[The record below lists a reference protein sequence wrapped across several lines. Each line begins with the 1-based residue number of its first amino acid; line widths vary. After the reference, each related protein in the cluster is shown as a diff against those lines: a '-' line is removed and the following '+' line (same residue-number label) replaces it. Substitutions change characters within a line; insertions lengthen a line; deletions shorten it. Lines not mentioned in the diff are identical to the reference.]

1 MTPELETYFNNY
13 NELFNSEGFKQ
24 LLQEL
29 STNATQL
36 ADIQTVKDV
45 EDLYFRKGQVAA
57 FATVINL
64 QGTIEAA
71 RDQAEAEEEGPVD
84 V

>member
-1 MTPELETYFNNY
+1 MNTELETYFDNY
-13 NELFNSEGFKQ
+13 ADLFNSEGFKQ
-24 LLQEL
+24 LVSEL
-29 STNATQL
+29 SNNATQL
-36 ADIQTVKDV
+36 ADIQTVKDQ
-45 EDLYFRKGQVAA
+45 EDLHFRKGQVAA

-71 RDQAEAEEEGPVD
+71 RDQAEAEAEEPVN

>member
-1 MTPELETYFNNY
+1 MTPELETYFDNY

-24 LLQEL
+24 LVQEL
-29 STNATQL
+29 SSNATQL
-36 ADIQTVKDV
+36 ADIQTVKDQ

-57 FATVINL
+57 
-64 QGTIEAA
+64 E
-71 RDQAEAEEEGPVD
+71 PVD

>member
-1 MTPELETYFNNY
+1 MTPELETYFDNY
-13 NELFNSEGFKQ
+13 FELFNHEGFKQ
-24 LLQEL
+24 LLQEI

-57 FATVINL
+57 LATIINL
-64 QGTIEAA
+64 QSTIEAS
-71 RDQAEAEEEGPVD
+71 REQVEVEEEGPVD

>member
-1 MTPELETYFNNY
+1 MTPELETYFDNY
-13 NELFNSEGFKQ
+13 NKLFNSEGFKQ
-24 LLQEL
+24 LVQEL
-29 STNATQL
+29 SNNATQL
-36 ADIQTVKDV
+36 ADIQTVKDQ
-45 EDLYFRKGQVAA
+45 EDLFFRKGQVAA

-71 RDQAEAEEEGPVD
+71 REQAETDQEDLVD

>member
-1 MTPELETYFNNY
+1 MDTELETYFDNY
-13 NELFNSEGFKQ
+13 NKLFNHEGFKQ

-71 RDQAEAEEEGPVD
+71 RDQAEAEEEGSVD

>member
-1 MTPELETYFNNY
+1 MNTELETYFNNY
-13 NELFNSEGFKQ
+13 NELLNHEGFKQ
-24 LLQEL
+24 LLQEH

-36 ADIQTVKDV
+36 ADIQTVKDQ

-71 RDQAEAEEEGPVD
+71 REQAEAETEEPVD

>member
-1 MTPELETYFNNY
+1 MNTELETYFDNY
-13 NELFNSEGFKQ
+13 ADLFNSEGFKQ
-24 LLQEL
+24 LVSEL
-29 STNATQL
+29 SNNATQL
-36 ADIQTVKDV
+36 ADIQTVKDQ

-64 QGTIEAA
+64 QATIEAA
-71 RDQAEAEEEGPVD
+71 RDQAEAELEEPVD

>member
-1 MTPELETYFNNY
+1 MNTELETYFDNY
-13 NELFNSEGFKQ
+13 FELFNSEGFKQ

-36 ADIQTVKDV
+36 ADVQTVKDV
-45 EDLYFRKGQVAA
+45 EDLFFRKGQVAA

-71 RDQAEAEEEGPVD
+71 REQAEVEEEDPID